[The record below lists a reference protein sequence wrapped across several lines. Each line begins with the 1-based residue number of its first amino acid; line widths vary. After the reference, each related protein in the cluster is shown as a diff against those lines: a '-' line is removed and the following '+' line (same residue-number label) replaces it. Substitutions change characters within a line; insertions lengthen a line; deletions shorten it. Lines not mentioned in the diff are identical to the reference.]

1 MSVDS
6 PLPEPDPE
14 ALRVSQRL
22 VRQIQ
27 EESNAGG
34 GWLSFRRYMELALY
48 APGLGYYAAGSHK
61 LGRGG
66 DFVTAPEVS
75 PVFGQCLARQCAQVL
90 RALDGGSILEFG
102 AGSGRLAVDM
112 LRALDDLGTLP
123 EAYAI
128 LEPSPDLRQRQEA
141 AVTEL
146 PPDLRRRVYWRDTLP
161 DPGSFRGVMLG
172 NEVLD
177 AMPVEVFRWDGAQV
191 RERGVCM
198 GERGLEWAE
207 RPAGEVLAA
216 RVAALRAEQGDTW
229 PPDYISEWNP
239 GLGPW
244 VRALGEV
251 LERGVLL
258 LLDYGY
264 PRAEYY
270 SAERRRG
277 TLIAHY
283 RHRALEDPLAWPGL
297 MDITANVDFTAVAEA
312 GRAAGLALLGYTT
325 QAWFLVGAGLE
336 AVLAARASEDPG
348 AQAALAAQVRMLTLP
363 SEMGERFQVMALG
376 RGMSQPLEG
385 FTGRDLSRRL

>member
-1 MSVDS
+1 MDS
-6 PLPEPDPE
+6 PLPPPDPQ
-14 ALRVSQRL
+14 ALQVSRRLAQRIEKE
-22 VRQIQ
+22 V
-27 EESNAGG
+27 NAGD

-66 DFVTAPEVS
+66 DFVTAPEIS

-90 RALDGGSILEFG
+90 EDLGGGSILEFG
-102 AGSGRLAVDM
+102 AGSGRLAVD
-112 LRALDDLGTLP
+112 LLQALEGLGVLP

-141 AVTEL
+141 LVAEL
-146 PPDLRRRVYWRDTLP
+146 PPGLRRRVRWLETLP
-161 DPGSFRGVMLG
+161 EPGGFCGVVVA

-177 AMPVEVFRWDGAQV
+177 AMPVEVFRWGDEGV
-191 RERGVCM
+191 RERGVTL
-198 GERGLEWAE
+198 GARGLEWAE
-207 RPAGEVLAA
+207 RPAGEALGA
-216 RVAALRAEQGDTW
+216 RVEALRAEVGDAW
-229 PPDYISEWNP
+229 SPGYVSEWNP

-244 VRALGEV
+244 MRSVGACLD
-251 LERGVLL
+251 RGALL

-270 SAERRRG
+270 SPGRHRG

-283 RHRALEDPLAWPGL
+283 RHRALEEPLAWPGL

-325 QAWFLVGAGLE
+325 QSWFLMGAGLE
-336 AVLAARASEDPG
+336 TVLAAHTTDDPG
-348 AQAALAAQVRMLTLP
+348 GRAEWAAQVRTLVLP

-376 RGMSQPLEG
+376 RDVPGPLVG
-385 FTGRDLSRRL
+385 FSGRDLSRRL